1 MLMKDDRRTILI
13 LIEYCQRYWVRKL
26 MKEFPAKTWKKITLN
41 FLNRLKEIGN
51 YTQKVTG

>member
-1 MLMKDDRRTILI
+1 MKDDRRTILI
-13 LIEYCQRYWVRKL
+13 LIEYCQRYGVRKL